1 MMNEDDG
8 DKTEY
13 QWTGNRM
20 NRSVDKQIEQIV
32 TDLVLFLMINLRN
45 FVIKFNLNPPV
56 PTKIKEFAMKNWVL
70 IKLWNNRE
78 LKIKYHY

>member
-1 MMNEDDG
+1 
-8 DKTEY
+8 
-13 QWTGNRM
+13 M

-56 PTKIKEFAMKNWVL
+56 PTKIKEFAMKN
-70 IKLWNNRE
+70 
-78 LKIKYHY
+78 